1 MNYTF
6 GFQFHS
12 IGSRN
17 SFKMSFGVLVSA
29 LLWNW
34 IINFCKDRLT
44 SAISISSPNLWAMEN
59 VTGVLVECAEYTKV
73 FWLPCFCSLRLS
85 VIGFL
90 MNKLL
95 VEFDDVEVESQSWSL
110 QNDELRINDYFVGWL
125 VVKYYFGMLCWV
137 LVQLVKIMA
146 TDVSVPLE
154 LKKSFQTLF
163 PWNGQNNFQ
172 VNKWFT
178 TTYHYDPYS
187 IL

>member
-6 GFQFHS
+6 GFQLHF
-12 IGSRN
+12 IGLRN

-34 IINFCKDRLT
+34 INNFCKDRWT
-44 SAISISSPNLWAMEN
+44 SATSISSPNLWAMEN

-73 FWLPCFCSLRLS
+73 FWLPCICSVRLP
-85 VIGFL
+85 VIWFL

-110 QNDELRINDYFVGWL
+110 QNYELRINDYFVGWL
-125 VVKYYFGMLCWV
+125 VVKYYFGVLRRWV

-154 LKKSFQTLF
+154 LKKVSKRCSPETDKIIF
-163 PWNGQNNFQ
+163 
-172 VNKWFT
+172 K
-178 TTYHYDPYS
+178 
-187 IL
+187 

>member
-1 MNYTF
+1 
-6 GFQFHS
+6 
-12 IGSRN
+12 
-17 SFKMSFGVLVSA
+17 MSFSVLVSA

-34 IINFCKDRLT
+34 ISNFCKDRWT
-44 SAISISSPNLWAMEN
+44 SATSISSPNLWAMEN
-59 VTGVLVECAEYTKV
+59 VTGVLVECAEYTQV
-73 FWLPCFCSLRLS
+73 FWLPWFCSLRLS

-110 QNDELRINDYFVGWL
+110 QNYELRINDYFVGWL
-125 VVKYYFGMLCWV
+125 VVKYYFGVFRWV

-146 TDVSVPLE
+146 TDVSPPLE
-154 LKKSFQTLF
+154 LKKSFQTF

-178 TTYHYDPYS
+178 TTCYYDPYS
-187 IL
+187 ILQAAYKEIM